1 MIWIQSDNKRNVDS
15 CMSVIQIYRDKH
27 IHKIS
32 GEANVSIS
40 IACSLS
46 NCRKGRS
53 LGRRHMHARSTKTT
67 AMWMSAIKRVKMF
80 KHCFLPCPFLS
91 HHLAL
96 FQTHVSLILHAAAT
110 KHVKMTAKTKKKEKE
125 RKKESKNLM
134 KVEHRYLL
142 LVTNL
147 FSWDASKAGELVE
160 GRFKSIFPRRPA
172 MASATAFAFCS
183 FIPPGKR
190 DLPMASLTLL
200 MLLPPALSSLFS
212 DVLIY
217 CSKRWTQAVTKG

>member
-1 MIWIQSDNKRNVDS
+1 
-15 CMSVIQIYRDKH
+15 MSVIQIYRDKH

-67 AMWMSAIKRVKMF
+67 AMRMSAIKRVKMF

-110 KHVKMTAKTKKKEKE
+110 KHVKMTAKTKKKRKRKKE
-125 RKKESKNLM
+125 RKQKPDESGAPISPPSDEPFQLRCKQSRRACRGAIQIHISQTACYGLG
-134 KVEHRYLL
+134 YGICI
-142 LVTNL
+142 L
-147 FSWDASKAGELVE
+147 FFYPSWQKRPSNGIAHSFDALA
-160 GRFKSIFPRRPA
+160 A
-172 MASATAFAFCS
+172 CS
-183 FIPPGKR
+183 V
-190 DLPMASLTLL
+190 LTLL
-200 MLLPPALSSLFS
+200 
-212 DVLIY
+212 
-217 CSKRWTQAVTKG
+217 